1 MKSQIEAVLPTH
13 TLCISNSTKLY
24 IVDYKNLNLREVT
37 LLEEEPIEIKYVLLE
52 NKQPISVY
60 FDGFVDNALPI
71 STGNYSKQCECVLF
85 PASCGEDDWILF
97 IETKYS
103 TNLENAFRKEND
115 YPNCMINQII
125 ETVKYFRAKG
135 IIAENRRVNAIVS
148 FPNLIDEFNAT
159 FFTGELSVEQILLD
173 YKILI
178 RATNSGIIKSEKR
191 LTLNSI

>member
-1 MKSQIEAVLPTH
+1 MR
-13 TLCISNSTKLY
+13 C
-24 IVDYKNLNLREVT
+24 R
-37 LLEEEPIEIKYVLLE
+37 
-52 NKQPISVY
+52 
-60 FDGFVDNALPI
+60 
-71 STGNYSKQCECVLF
+71 
-85 PASCGEDDWILF
+85 LF

-135 IIAENRRVNAIVS
+135 VIAENRRVNAIVS

-159 FFTGELSVEQILLD
+159 FFTGELSIEQILID

-191 LTLNSI
+191 LTLNSN